1 MLFML
6 SVSLALVALSVQGKT
21 DPYGGCMMVSIL
33 VHYFTLVA
41 VMWMGAEALLMF
53 QKLVIIFTRVTTR
66 FMVYVS
72 IICWSKYNIILSMEV
87 SMNTDWYYNIYFF
100 QLYQSCLSSSL
111 SLWIWLLETVLQM
124 TSLFTDQIVQKMS
137 PCEFTMK

>member
-21 DPYGGCMMVSIL
+21 DPYEGCVMVSIL

-53 QKLVIIFTRVTTR
+53 QKLVIVFTRVTTK
-66 FMVYVS
+66 FIVCVS
-72 IICWSKYNIILSMEV
+72 IICWSKCFSGLQKDSYCFKCINFI
-87 SMNTDWYYNIYFF
+87 
-100 QLYQSCLSSSL
+100 SL
-111 SLWIWLLETVLQM
+111 SCTYSVFPYPPHCGCGYW
-124 TSLFTDQIVQKMS
+124 K
-137 PCEFTMK
+137 